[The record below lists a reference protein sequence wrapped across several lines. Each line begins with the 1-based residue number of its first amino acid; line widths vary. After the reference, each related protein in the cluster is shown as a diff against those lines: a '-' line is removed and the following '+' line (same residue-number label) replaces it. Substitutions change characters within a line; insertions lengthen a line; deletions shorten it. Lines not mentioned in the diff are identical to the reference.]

1 MALVLES
8 TDNPTSAGNAFIDK
22 TFDFRYDGTRFYFGS
37 LYSSTVQS
45 ITRTDTGLDVQTKN
59 TLYKFRRKM

>member
-1 MALVLES
+1 MIMRLES
-8 TDNPTSAGNAFIDK
+8 VDNPTSVGNTFVGK

-45 ITRTDTGLDVQTKN
+45 TTRTDTGLDIQTRN
-59 TLYKFRRKM
+59 TLYKFVRKM